1 MNTENHAMPERRS
14 GQHVP
19 LDDVLAD
26 TVDEAARRLSVSR
39 GFIYKQAR
47 LGRLKLTKIGGKTL
61 VMRTEQARLLV
72 EATGNAIAD
81 GRAAR

>member
-1 MNTENHAMPERRS
+1 MNIENHPTPERRLGNS
-14 GQHVP
+14 AP

-61 VMRTEQARLLV
+61 VMRAEQARLLA
-72 EATGNAIAD
+72 EATGTATRS
-81 GRAAR
+81 GETLR

>member
-1 MNTENHAMPERRS
+1 MNTENHATPERRS
-14 GQHVP
+14 AQSVP

-72 EATGNAIAD
+72 EATGNGLAD
-81 GRAAR
+81 GGAAR

>member
-1 MNTENHAMPERRS
+1 MNTQNQVMPERRS
-14 GQHVP
+14 GHSAP
-19 LDDVLAD
+19 ADNVLAD

-61 VMRTEQARLLV
+61 VMRTEQARLLA
-72 EATGNAIAD
+72 EATG
-81 GRAAR
+81 AATPRGETAQ

>member
-1 MNTENHAMPERRS
+1 MNTENHATPERRLGNS
-14 GQHVP
+14 AP

-61 VMRTEQARLLV
+61 VMRAEQARLLA
-72 EATGNAIAD
+72 EATATATRSGETL
-81 GRAAR
+81 R